1 MIENTK
7 DKYIPIMITALIFFV
22 FLLSVFF
29 FQKQSLR
36 LDEAQSLWQ
45 ASYTPLKVINIV
57 AQDVHVPLYHVI
69 LHFWQLFFGTEV
81 HIARLLS
88 LIFFISSIP
97 VVYALGKL
105 CYSKMTALFAT
116 VLFSISPFMN
126 WYGNEIRMYSLFTF
140 IVLLNQYFFVKI
152 LKNTSHRAW
161 VGFAISAIFGMYTHY
176 FFFLTLVVNF

>member
-57 AQDVHVPLYHVI
+57 EQEVNVPL
-69 LHFWQLFFGTEV
+69 
-81 HIARLLS
+81 
-88 LIFFISSIP
+88 
-97 VVYALGKL
+97 
-105 CYSKMTALFAT
+105 
-116 VLFSISPFMN
+116 
-126 WYGNEIRMYSLFTF
+126 
-140 IVLLNQYFFVKI
+140 
-152 LKNTSHRAW
+152 
-161 VGFAISAIFGMYTHY
+161 
-176 FFFLTLVVNF
+176 